1 LAKLTSNARATRD
14 CEAQKCAFSIRLGGE
29 IAGTPILICEF
40 PCGALPLSGAA
51 PEDALLGELSV
62 AIYRL
67 MRRDVFEP
75 EDVCLLASVYEEVV
89 KTLGLE
95 DEKDALKLLV
105 ARKLIA
111 LAQAGE
117 RDPECLRELT
127 IEAVERERL
136 SLLPGSV

>member
-1 LAKLTSNARATRD
+1 
-14 CEAQKCAFSIRLGGE
+14 
-29 IAGTPILICEF
+29 
-40 PCGALPLSGAA
+40 
-51 PEDALLGELSV
+51 
-62 AIYRL
+62 